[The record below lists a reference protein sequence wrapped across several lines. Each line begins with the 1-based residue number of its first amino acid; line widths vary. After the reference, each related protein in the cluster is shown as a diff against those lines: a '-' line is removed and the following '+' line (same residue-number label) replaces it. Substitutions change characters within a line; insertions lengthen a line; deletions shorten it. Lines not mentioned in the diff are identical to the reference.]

1 MEIGLKITL
10 DCSPRLES
18 IVKDIMSLAHRQA
31 VEEPTAAPTAT
42 PAKEATATPVAKPKT
57 AKPKAEKPAPV
68 AEPQQPTTTP
78 TAAPEPAGEEAK
90 APSIEDVR
98 AAMQAVRDRLEYG
111 TPEEGQSKGPAT
123 EADQSIHRQLTKT
136 FKEISKTLGAN
147 KPSELPN
154 SQYGEFINRIGGLSV
169 YDGNVVPF

>member
-31 VEEPTAAPTAT
+31 VEEPKAATTA

-57 AKPKAEKPAPV
+57 TKPKAEKPAPV

-78 TAAPEPAGEEAK
+78 TVAPEPAREEAK

-111 TPEEGQSKGPAT
+111 TPEEGQAKGPAT

-136 FKEISKTLGAN
+136 FKEISKTLGAD

>member
-18 IVKDIMSLAHRQA
+18 VVKDIMSLAHRQA
-31 VEEPTAAPTAT
+31 VEEPKEATAAP
-42 PAKEATATPVAKPKT
+42 ATPVAKPKT
-57 AKPKAEKPAPV
+57 TKAKAEKPAPV
-68 AEPQQPTTTP
+68 AEPQQPTTAP
-78 TAAPEPAGEEAK
+78 TAAPEPTEEGAK

-111 TPEEGQSKGPAT
+111 TPEEGQAKGPAT

-136 FKEISKTLGAN
+136 FKEISKTLGAD

-169 YDGNVVPF
+169 FDGNIVPF